1 MLLLTLARKEMEKQR
16 KGEYTLQQ
24 VHICIVFLLLACLLA
39 CLPGRQSISV
49 SAEDR
54 SVHRKTAG
62 RELYC
67 DDDLPIRVRRTDIV
81 HYSCL
86 KFRPE

>member
-24 VHICIVFLLLACLLA
+24 LHICIVFLLLACL
-39 CLPGRQSISV
+39 PGRQSLPV

-62 RELYC
+62 RELHC
-67 DDDLPIRVRRTDIV
+67 DDDLPIGVRRTDIV

-86 KFRPE
+86 NFRPE

>member
-1 MLLLTLARKEMEKQR
+1 MLLLTLARKETEKQR
-16 KGEYTLQQ
+16 KGEYTLQR
-24 VHICIVFLLLACLLA
+24 VHICIVFLLLA

-86 KFRPE
+86 NFRPE

>member
-1 MLLLTLARKEMEKQR
+1 MLLLTLARKETEKRR
-16 KGEYTLQQ
+16 KGEYTLHQ
-24 VHICIVFLLLACLLA
+24 VHICIVFLLLACFVA

-49 SAEDR
+49 SAEDG

-67 DDDLPIRVRRTDIV
+67 DDDLPIRVRRTDIL